1 MKKLTVTL
9 ILLLA
14 LALVF
19 SGCKKEEAVTGDPVF
34 TLDSKEGI
42 ITVVGDGASQGTGG
56 VGFLTFGE
64 NQYLNYT
71 TSGDDG
77 SQALHVMIFEA
88 DPDADPADFP
98 VPDLD
103 DQNWVMD
110 FTVQN
115 NASNLVAMD
124 PGYYAFLI
132 EADSEPYS
140 GTATFE
146 AVDDL

>member
-1 MKKLTVTL
+1 MKKLTVVL
-9 ILLLA
+9 FLVLA
-14 LALVF
+14 LALVC
-19 SGCKKEEAVTGDPVF
+19 SGCKKEEAPKEPAFVMNTTETGIQI
-34 TLDSKEGI
+34 TANEASK
-42 ITVVGDGASQGTGG
+42 GTGG